1 MSLLMCDKVV
11 KRFGGLA
18 ALNSITIRI
27 EEGERVGL
35 IGPNGSGKT
44 TLFNCITSFYKT
56 DGGRITF
63 RGRDITNL
71 PPNKINYAGINR
83 TFQIPR
89 PFSTMTVHENIIT
102 SKHFGSK
109 GHGVFEPDSVLDLVG
124 LKSKSSVEARQLNV
138 QERKMLDLA
147 RALVTEPK
155 LLLVDEVTAGLTDPE
170 ADNVANLLLSLN
182 EEYKVT
188 LLVVEHIMRFLKRIA
203 TRTYVLNHGEM
214 LFEGPVEDALS
225 DDKVVQAYLGEKMVE

>member
-1 MSLLMCDKVV
+1 MSLLTCDRVV

-18 ALNSITIRI
+18 ALNGITMRI
-27 EEGERVGL
+27 GEGERVGL

-56 DGGRITF
+56 DGGRIIF
-63 RGRDITNL
+63 QGKEITNQ
-71 PPNKINYAGINR
+71 PPNKINYVGINR

-89 PFSTMTVHENIIT
+89 PFATMTVHENIIT
-102 SKHFGSK
+102 SKYFGSK
-109 GHGVFEPDSVLDLVG
+109 GHRVFEPESALDLVG
-124 LKSKSSVEARQLNV
+124 LKSKSSVEARRLNV

-147 RALVTEPK
+147 RALVTGPK
-155 LLLVDEVTAGLTDPE
+155 LLLVDEVTAGLADSE

-182 EEYKVT
+182 EEYEVT

-203 TRTYVLNHGEM
+203 TRTYVLDHGEM
-214 LFEGPVEDALS
+214 LFEGSVEDALS
-225 DDKVVQAYLGEKMVE
+225 DDKVVQAYLGEKEGA